1 MTSKILTVWG
11 SPSGGKTTLSVN
23 LAMALAERNNTVGI
37 ISSNIAYGELQTLFG
52 RRIEEN
58 RGILRAIANRDTR
71 NCFEETQN
79 QNVFFLSLPNNAD
92 GLVLTAVNGNDI
104 RDVIEDSAIR
114 FEYVIIDGS
123 ADLNNPISSIG
134 LNLAQTVIIS
144 HRASV
149 KDVMWNMAMQ
159 NVSELLHLENRS
171 IHVLSGYDKTCD
183 KAAFL
188 EGIGTK
194 MRYELAYIDNAK
206 ILENSGK
213 LIWNSRIGTETYK
226 KVMRR
231 LAAEI
236 MAGGVGYA

>member
-11 SPSGGKTTLSVN
+11 APSCGKTTVSVN

-37 ISSNIAYGELQTLFG
+37 ISSNIAYGELQTLLG
-52 RRIEEN
+52 RHTSAE
-58 RGILRAIANRDTR
+58 RGILRAIANRDTK
-71 NCFEETQN
+71 NCFEQTQDK
-79 QNVFFLSLPNNAD
+79 NVFFLGLPNNAD

-123 ADLNNPISSIG
+123 SDLNNPISSIG
-134 LNLAQTVIIS
+134 LNLSQTVIIS

-149 KDVMWNMAMQ
+149 KDVMWNAAMQ
-159 NVSELLHLENRS
+159 NAAELLHIESRAV
-171 IHVLSGYDKTCD
+171 HVLSGYDRTCD
-183 KAAFL
+183 KAAYL
-188 EGIGTK
+188 ESIK
-194 MRYELAYIDNAK
+194 KRMSYEFPYIENAK

-236 MAGGVGYA
+236 MAGGV